1 LNTTDKIIFK
11 MIIKLVIIFSLSLTV
26 SFAQVADSLKSD
38 SLKIEKL
45 SETEALMRKQTDQK
59 KLDSLIKSQL
69 KSEIELAVNDSRK
82 KEELEKKLQMIEAR
96 DSIRDA
102 EQMEKIRELKK
113 YAKGFP
119 VVPFNDTVLVIYTRI
134 GSSNASERAQAITHK
149 IRKLYENDLFN
160 KDSLIMVKNE
170 SGYDIAYKDE
180 IIMSVTEYD
189 SKWYNE
195 NPEKIAGICLS
206 KIRDAVLQEKEKM
219 SFTNILKR
227 IGLAILVI
235 LIIGILMYL
244 INILFRRSAKMIT
257 DSRKSYFSGVKIGNI
272 NILNPDQHKKFFMK
286 INGFLRFIVK
296 LIVLYFALPVLFS
309 IFPSTKSY
317 GDTLINWVLSPAAKI
332 VNGIIDFLPNL
343 VTIAVIYLFTHY
355 AVKSLRYFANEIES
369 GSVSINGFYKDW
381 SKPTFNI
388 LQFILYAF
396 MLVLIFPYLPGS
408 ESDAFKGVSVFIGIL
423 FSFGS
428 TSAITNIVA
437 GLVITYMR
445 AFQIGDIIKIGDVM
459 GIVTE
464 KTLLVTRIKTIK
476 NEDISIPNSTV
487 LSSHTINYTANA
499 KNPGLIIHTTV
510 TIGYDVPW
518 KNMHKALINA
528 ASRTE
533 LILKEPKPFVLQT
546 SLDDFYV
553 SYQINAYTQAADRQA
568 VVYSDLH
575 ANIQDCC
582 NEAGIEIMSPHY
594 RNMRDGNMTTIPAD
608 YLPEDYVPPA
618 FTVKNVNDEMN
629 EKDKS

>member
-1 LNTTDKIIFK
+1 
-11 MIIKLVIIFSLSLTV
+11 MIIKILFLYFLSFAV
-26 SFAQVADSLKSD
+26 SFAQPADSLKID

-45 SETEALMRKQTDQK
+45 HEAELLIRKQTDQQK
-59 KLDSLIKSQL
+59 IDSLIKAQL
-69 KSEIELAVNDSRK
+69 KSEIELASKDLRK
-82 KEELEKKLQMIEAR
+82 KEELEIKLRNIER
-96 DSIRDA
+96 NDSLRDA

-113 YAKGFP
+113 NARGFP
-119 VVPFNDTVLVIYTRI
+119 VIPFIDTVFVIYTRI
-134 GSSNASERAQAITHK
+134 GSSNASERAQTITHK

-160 KDSLIMVKNE
+160 KDSLIMLKNE
-170 SGYDIAYKDE
+170 SGYDITYKDE
-180 IIMSVTEYD
+180 IIMSITEYD

-195 NPEKIAGICLS
+195 NPEKIAGLCLT
-206 KIRDAVLQEKEKM
+206 KIRDSVMQEKEKM
-219 SFTNILKR
+219 SFSNILKR
-227 IGLAILVI
+227 IGLAVLVI
-235 LIIGILMYL
+235 LIIGLLMYL
-244 INILFRRSAKMIT
+244 INILFRKSAKMIT
-257 DSRKSYFSGVKIGNI
+257 DSRKAFFSGIKIGNL
-272 NILNPDQHKKFFMK
+272 NILNPDQHKNFFLK
-286 INGFLRFIVK
+286 INSILK
-296 LIVLYFALPVLFS
+296 LIVKIIVLYIALPVLFS

-317 GDTLINWVLSPAAKI
+317 ADTLIDWILTPAGKI

-343 VTIAVIYLFTHY
+343 VTIAVIYFFTHY
-355 AVKSLRYFANEIES
+355 AIKSLKYFADEIES
-369 GSVSINGFYKDW
+369 GNVYLKGFYKDW
-381 SKPTFNI
+381 AKPTFNI
-388 LQFILYAF
+388 LKFVLYAF

-445 AFQIGDIIKIGDVM
+445 AFQLGDIIKIGDVM

-499 KNPGLIIHTTV
+499 NNPGLIIHTTV

-518 KNMHKALINA
+518 KKMHEALINA
-528 ASRTE
+528 ALRTE

-553 SYQINAYTQAADRQA
+553 SYQINAYTQAADKQA
-568 VVYSDLH
+568 IVYSELH
-575 ANIQDCC
+575 SNIQDCC

-594 RNMRDGNMTTIPAD
+594 RNMRDGNMTTIPAE
-608 YLPEDYVPPA
+608 YLPKDYVPPA
-618 FTVKNVNDEMN
+618 FNVKDIKDEN
-629 EKDKS
+629 NKK

>member
-1 LNTTDKIIFK
+1 
-11 MIIKLVIIFSLSLTV
+11 MIIKLLIIFSLTLTAA
-26 SFAQVADSLKSD
+26 FAQVVDSLKSD

-45 SETEALMRKQTDQK
+45 YETETLMKKQSDQQ
-59 KLDSLIKSQL
+59 KLDSLIKFQL
-69 KSEIELAVNDSRK
+69 KSEIELAVNDTRK
-82 KEELEKKLQMIEAR
+82 KEELEKKLRMIETR

-113 YAKGFP
+113 HAKGFP
-119 VVPFNDTVLVIYTRI
+119 VIPFIDTVIVIYTRI

-195 NPEKIAGICLS
+195 NPEKLAGICLI
-206 KIRDAVLQEKEKM
+206 KIRDSVMQEKDKM

-227 IGLAILVI
+227 IGLAVLVI
-235 LIIGILMYL
+235 LIIGLLMYL

-257 DSRKSYFSGVKIGNI
+257 DSKKALFSGVRIGNI

-286 INGFLRFIVK
+286 INGFMRFIVK
-296 LIVLYFALPVLFS
+296 LAVLYFALPVLFS

-317 GDTLINWVLSPAAKI
+317 ADTLINWVLTPAGKI

-355 AVKSLRYFANEIES
+355 AIKSLKYFADEIAS
-369 GSVSINGFYKDW
+369 GNVSINGFYKDW

-388 LQFILYAF
+388 LKFILYAF

-476 NEDISIPNSTV
+476 NEDISMPNSTV

-518 KNMHKALINA
+518 KKMHEALINA
-528 ASRTE
+528 ALRTE
-533 LILKEPKPFVLQT
+533 LILKEPQPFVLQT

-553 SYQINAYTQAADRQA
+553 SYQINAYTQAADKQA

-608 YLPEDYVPPA
+608 YLPKDYVPPA
-618 FTVKNVNDEMN
+618 FNI
-629 EKDKS
+629 KDINADDNKK

>member
-1 LNTTDKIIFK
+1 
-11 MIIKLVIIFSLSLTV
+11 MIIKLLIIFSLTLTAA
-26 SFAQVADSLKSD
+26 FAQVVDSLKSD

-45 SETEALMRKQTDQK
+45 YETETLMKKQSDQQ
-59 KLDSLIKSQL
+59 KLDSLIKFQL
-69 KSEIELAVNDSRK
+69 KSEIELAVNDTRK
-82 KEELEKKLQMIEAR
+82 KEELEKKLRMIETR

-113 YAKGFP
+113 HAKGFP
-119 VVPFNDTVLVIYTRI
+119 VIPFSATVIVIYTRI

-195 NPEKIAGICLS
+195 NPEKLAGICLI
-206 KIRDAVLQEKEKM
+206 KIRDSVMQEKDKM

-227 IGLAILVI
+227 IGLAVLVI
-235 LIIGILMYL
+235 LIIGLLMYL

-257 DSRKSYFSGVKIGNI
+257 DSKKALFSGVRIGNI

-286 INGFLRFIVK
+286 INGFMRFIVK
-296 LIVLYFALPVLFS
+296 LAVLYFALPVLFS

-317 GDTLINWVLSPAAKI
+317 ADTLINWVLTPAGKI

-355 AVKSLRYFANEIES
+355 AIKSLKYFADEIAS
-369 GSVSINGFYKDW
+369 GNVSINGFYKDW

-388 LQFILYAF
+388 LKFILYAF

-518 KNMHKALINA
+518 KKMHEALINA
-528 ASRTE
+528 ALRTE
-533 LILKEPKPFVLQT
+533 LILKEPQPFVLQT

-553 SYQINAYTQAADRQA
+553 SYQINAYTQAADKQA

-594 RNMRDGNMTTIPAD
+594 RNMRDGNITTIPAD
-608 YLPEDYVPPA
+608 YLPKDYVPPA
-618 FTVKNVNDEMN
+618 FNIKEINADDN
-629 EKDKS
+629 KK

>member
-1 LNTTDKIIFK
+1 MLKN
-11 MIIKLVIIFSLSLTV
+11 IIKLLILSLLSLSIAE
-26 SFAQVADSLKSD
+26 AQGIDSLKSD
-38 SLKIEKL
+38 SLKIENL
-45 SETEALMRKQTDQK
+45 HETEKLMVKQQDQQR
-59 KLDSLIKSQL
+59 LDSLLRAGLREQ
-69 KSEIELAVNDSRK
+69 IELASKDKFK
-82 KEELEKKLQMIEAR
+82 KEELEQKLRKIETD
-96 DSIRDA
+96 DSLKNT
-102 EQMEKIRELKK
+102 EQIQKIIELKK
-113 YAKGFP
+113 NARGFP
-119 VVPFNDTVLVIYTRI
+119 VIPFEDTVMVIFTRI
-134 GSSNASERAQAITHK
+134 GSSNASERAQTITHK
-149 IRKLYENDLFN
+149 IRKLYDNDFFK
-160 KDSLIMVKNE
+160 KDSLIMIKNE

-189 SKWYNE
+189 SKWYNLAT
-195 NPEKIAGICLS
+195 EKIAEISLT
-206 KIRDAVLQEKEKM
+206 KIRDSVIQEREKM
-219 SFTNILKR
+219 SFSNILKR

-235 LIIGILMYL
+235 FIIGLLMYL
-244 INILFRRSAKMIT
+244 INILFRRFAKMISE
-257 DSRKSYFSGVKIGNI
+257 SRKAFFSGIKIGNI
-272 NILNPDQHKKFFMK
+272 NILNPDQHKNFFLK
-286 INGFLRFIVK
+286 INGFLRFLVK
-296 LIVLYFALPVLFS
+296 LIVLYFAFPVLFS

-317 GDTLINWVLSPAAKI
+317 ADTLISWVLTPAGRI

-343 VTIAVIYLFTHY
+343 ITIAVIYAFTHY
-355 AVKSLRYFANEIES
+355 AIKSLKYFADEIES
-369 GSVSINGFYKDW
+369 GNISLNGFYKDW

-388 LQFILYAF
+388 LKFILYAF
-396 MLVLIFPYLPGS
+396 MMVLIFPYLPGS

-476 NEDISIPNSTV
+476 NEDISIPNSSV
-487 LSSHTINYTANA
+487 MSSHTINYTANA
-499 KNPGLIIHTTV
+499 VNPGLIIHSTV

-518 KNMHKALINA
+518 KKMYEALINA
-528 ASRTE
+528 ALRTD
-533 LILKEPKPFVLQT
+533 LILKEPKPFVHQT

-553 SYQINAYTQAADRQA
+553 SYQINAYTQAADKQA

-608 YLPEDYVPPA
+608 YLPKDYVPPV
-618 FTVKNVNDEMN
+618 FNIKDVQDGNS
-629 EKDKS
+629 EK

>member
-1 LNTTDKIIFK
+1 
-11 MIIKLVIIFSLSLTV
+11 MIIKLVIIFSLTLTA

-45 SETEALMRKQTDQK
+45 YETEALMKKQSDQQ
-59 KLDSLIKSQL
+59 KLDSLIKFQL
-69 KSEIELAVNDSRK
+69 KSEIELAVNDTRK
-82 KEELEKKLQMIEAR
+82 KEELEKKLRIIETR

-102 EQMEKIRELKK
+102 EQMEKIRQLKK

-119 VVPFNDTVLVIYTRI
+119 VIPFSDTILVIYTRI

-160 KDSLIMVKNE
+160 KDSLITVKNE

-195 NPEKIAGICLS
+195 NPEKIAGICLIR
-206 KIRDAVLQEKEKM
+206 IRDSVMQEKEKM
-219 SFTNILKR
+219 SFSNILKR
-227 IGLAILVI
+227 IGLAVLVI
-235 LIIGILMYL
+235 LIIGLLMYL

-257 DSRKSYFSGVKIGNI
+257 DSKKALFSGVRIGNI

-317 GDTLINWVLSPAAKI
+317 ADTLINWVLTPAGKI

-343 VTIAVIYLFTHY
+343 VTILVIYLFTHY
-355 AVKSLRYFANEIES
+355 AIKSLKYFADEIAS
-369 GSVSINGFYKDW
+369 GNVSINGFYKDW

-388 LQFILYAF
+388 LKFILYAF

-518 KNMHKALINA
+518 KKMHEALINA
-528 ASRTE
+528 ALRTE

-575 ANIQDCC
+575 ANIQDSC

-608 YLPEDYVPPA
+608 YLPKDYVPPA
-618 FTVKNVNDEMN
+618 FTVKNENDDMN

>member
-1 LNTTDKIIFK
+1 
-11 MIIKLVIIFSLSLTV
+11 MIIKFLIIFFLSLSPAL
-26 SFAQVADSLKSD
+26 AQVADSLKSD

-45 SETEALMRKQTDQK
+45 HETEKLMWKQTEQQK
-59 KLDSLIKSQL
+59 IDSLIKSQL
-69 KSEIELAVNDSRK
+69 KTEIEQAQKDTKR
-82 KEELEKKLQMIEAR
+82 KEELEIRLRNIEIS
-96 DSIRDA
+96 DSIRNA

-113 YAKGFP
+113 YAKGFA
-119 VVPFNDTVLVIYTRI
+119 VTPFSDTVFVIFTRI
-134 GSSNASERAQAITHK
+134 GSSSPSERAQAITHK
-149 IRKLYENDLFN
+149 IRKLYGNDMFN
-160 KDSLIMVKNE
+160 KDSLIMIKNE

-195 NPEKIAGICLS
+195 NPEKIAGTCLT
-206 KIRDAVLQEKEKM
+206 KIRDSVLQEKEKM

-227 IGLAILVI
+227 IGLAVLVI

-244 INILFRRSAKMIT
+244 INILFRRSAKLIT
-257 DSRKSYFSGVKIGNI
+257 ESRKTFFSGIKIGNI
-272 NILNPDQHKKFFMK
+272 NILNPDQHKKFFLK
-286 INGFLRFIVK
+286 INFILRFIVK
-296 LIVLYFALPVLFS
+296 LIVIYISLPVLFS

-317 GDTLINWVLSPAAKI
+317 AETLISWVLTPAGKI

-343 VTIAVIYLFTHY
+343 VTIAVIFLFTHY
-355 AVKSLRYFANEIES
+355 AIKSLKYFADEIES
-369 GSVSINGFYKDW
+369 GNVSLKGFYRDW

-388 LQFILYAF
+388 LKFILYAF
-396 MLVLIFPYLPGS
+396 MMVLIFPYLPGS

-459 GIVTE
+459 GIVME

-487 LSSHTINYTANA
+487 LSSHTVNYTANS

-518 KNMHKALINA
+518 KKMHEALINA
-528 ASRTE
+528 ALRTE

-553 SYQINAYTQAADRQA
+553 SYQINAYTQAADKQA

-608 YLPEDYVPPA
+608 YLPKDYVPPA
-618 FTVKNVNDEMN
+618 FNVKDI
-629 EKDKS
+629 KSENKE

>member
-1 LNTTDKIIFK
+1 
-11 MIIKLVIIFSLSLTV
+11 MIIKFLIIFFLSLSPAL
-26 SFAQVADSLKSD
+26 AQVADSLKSD

-45 SETEALMRKQTDQK
+45 HETEKLMWKQTEQQK
-59 KLDSLIKSQL
+59 IDSLIKSQL
-69 KSEIELAVNDSRK
+69 KTEIELAQKDTKR
-82 KEELEKKLQMIEAR
+82 KEELEIRLRNIEIS
-96 DSIRDA
+96 DSIRNA

-113 YAKGFP
+113 YAKGFA
-119 VVPFNDTVLVIYTRI
+119 VTPFSDTVFVIFTRI
-134 GSSNASERAQAITHK
+134 GSSSPSERAQAITHK
-149 IRKLYENDLFN
+149 IRKLYGNDMFN
-160 KDSLIMVKNE
+160 KDSLIMIKNE

-195 NPEKIAGICLS
+195 NPEKIAGTCLT
-206 KIRDAVLQEKEKM
+206 KIRDSVLQEKEKM

-227 IGLAILVI
+227 IGLAVLVI

-244 INILFRRSAKMIT
+244 INILFRRSAKLIT
-257 DSRKSYFSGVKIGNI
+257 ESRKTFFSGIKIGNI
-272 NILNPDQHKKFFMK
+272 NILNPDQHKKFFLK
-286 INGFLRFIVK
+286 INFILRFIVK
-296 LIVLYFALPVLFS
+296 LIVIYISLPVLFS

-317 GDTLINWVLSPAAKI
+317 AETLISWVLTPAGKI

-343 VTIAVIYLFTHY
+343 VTIAVIFLFTHY
-355 AVKSLRYFANEIES
+355 AIKSLKYFADEIES
-369 GSVSINGFYKDW
+369 GNVSLKGFYRDW

-388 LQFILYAF
+388 LKFILYAF
-396 MLVLIFPYLPGS
+396 MMVLIFPYLPGS

-459 GIVTE
+459 GIVME

-487 LSSHTINYTANA
+487 LSSHTVNYTANS

-518 KNMHKALINA
+518 KKMHEALINA
-528 ASRTE
+528 ALRTE

-553 SYQINAYTQAADRQA
+553 SYQINAYTQAADKQA

-608 YLPEDYVPPA
+608 YLPKDYVPPA
-618 FTVKNVNDEMN
+618 FNVKDI
-629 EKDKS
+629 KSENKE

>member
-1 LNTTDKIIFK
+1 
-11 MIIKLVIIFSLSLTV
+11 MIIKLVIIFSLTLTAAF
-26 SFAQVADSLKSD
+26 SQVADSLKSD

-45 SETEALMRKQTDQK
+45 YETEALMRKQTDQQ

-69 KSEIELAVNDSRK
+69 KSEIDLAVNDSRK
-82 KEELEKKLQMIEAR
+82 KEELEKKLRIIETR

-119 VVPFNDTVLVIYTRI
+119 VIPFIDTVLVIYTRI
-134 GSSNASERAQAITHK
+134 GSSNASERAQAIAHK

-195 NPEKIAGICLS
+195 NPEKIAGICLT
-206 KIRDAVLQEKEKM
+206 KIRDSVVMEKEKM

-227 IGLAILVI
+227 IGLALLVV
-235 LIIGILMYL
+235 LIIGLLMYL
-244 INILFRRSAKMIT
+244 INILFRRSAKLIT
-257 DSRKSYFSGVKIGNI
+257 ESRKTYFSGIKIGNI
-272 NILNPDQHKKFFMK
+272 NILNPDQHKKFFLK
-286 INGFLRFIVK
+286 LNAVFRFIVK
-296 LIVLYFALPVLFS
+296 LIVIYISLPVLFS

-317 GDTLINWVLSPAAKI
+317 AETLISWVLTPAGRI

-343 VTIAVIYLFTHY
+343 VTIVVIYLFTHY
-355 AVKSLRYFANEIES
+355 AIKSLKYFADEIES
-369 GSVSINGFYKDW
+369 GNVSLKGFYKDW

-388 LQFILYAF
+388 LKFILYAF
-396 MLVLIFPYLPGS
+396 MMVLIFPYLPGS

-518 KNMHKALINA
+518 KNMHEALINA

-553 SYQINAYTQAADRQA
+553 SYQINAYTQAADKQA

-608 YLPEDYVPPA
+608 YLPKDYVPPA
-618 FTVKNVNDEMN
+618 FNIKDINSDEN
-629 EKDKS
+629 KK

>member
-1 LNTTDKIIFK
+1 
-11 MIIKLVIIFSLSLTV
+11 MIIKLVIIFSLTLTAA
-26 SFAQVADSLKSD
+26 FAQVADSLKSD

-45 SETEALMRKQTDQK
+45 HETEVLMKKQTDQQ

-69 KSEIELAVNDSRK
+69 KSEIELAANDTRK
-82 KEELEKKLQMIEAR
+82 KEELEKKLRMIETR

-119 VVPFNDTVLVIYTRI
+119 VVPFIDTIFVIYTRI

-160 KDSLIMVKNE
+160 KDSLITVKNE

-195 NPEKIAGICLS
+195 NPEKIAGICLI
-206 KIRDAVLQEKEKM
+206 KIKDSVMQEKEKM
-219 SFTNILKR
+219 SFSNILKR
-227 IGLAILVI
+227 IGLAVLVI
-235 LIIGILMYL
+235 LIISLLMYL
-244 INILFRRSAKMIT
+244 INILFRKSAKMIT

-286 INGFLRFIVK
+286 INGFMRFIVK

-317 GDTLINWVLSPAAKI
+317 ADILINWVLTPAGKI

-355 AVKSLRYFANEIES
+355 AIKSLKYFADEIDS
-369 GSVSINGFYKDW
+369 GNVSINGFYKDW

-388 LQFILYAF
+388 LKFILYAF

-445 AFQIGDIIKIGDVM
+445 AFQIGDIIKIGEVM
-459 GIVTE
+459 GVVTE

-518 KNMHKALINA
+518 KNMHEALINA
-528 ASRTE
+528 ALRTE
-533 LILKEPKPFVLQT
+533 LILKDPKPFVLQT

-553 SYQINAYTQAADRQA
+553 SYQINAYTQAAEKQA

-608 YLPEDYVPPA
+608 YLPKDYVPPP
-618 FTVKNVNDEMN
+618 FNI
-629 EKDKS
+629 KDINASENKK

>member
-1 LNTTDKIIFK
+1 MITKLILIFFL
-11 MIIKLVIIFSLSLTV
+11 IQTAAFS
-26 SFAQVADSLKSD
+26 QVADTLKSD

-45 SETEALMRKQTDQK
+45 HETETLIKKQSDQQ
-59 KLDSLIKSQL
+59 KLDSLIRAQL
-69 KSEIELAVNDSRK
+69 KTEIELASNDKKK
-82 KEELEKKLQMIEAR
+82 KEELENKLRMIEAR

-102 EQMEKIRELKK
+102 EQMAKILELKK
-113 YAKGFP
+113 SAKGFP
-119 VVPFNDTVLVIYTRI
+119 VSPFNDTIFVIYTRI

-149 IRKLYENDLFN
+149 IRKLYENDLFS
-160 KDSLIMVKNE
+160 KDSLIMIKNE

-195 NPEKIAGICLS
+195 NPEKIAGLCLT
-206 KIRDAVLQEKEKM
+206 KIRDSVIQEKEKM
-219 SFTNILKR
+219 SFVNILKR
-227 IGLAILVI
+227 IGLAVLVI
-235 LIIGILMYL
+235 IIIGLLMYL
-244 INILFRRSAKMIT
+244 INILFRKSAMKIT
-257 DSRKSYFSGVKIGNI
+257 ESQNAFVSGLKIGNI
-272 NILNPDQHKKFFMK
+272 NILKPKQHKNLILKANSVF
-286 INGFLRFIVK
+286 RFIVK
-296 LIVLYFALPVLFS
+296 LIVLYIALPVLFS

-317 GDTLINWVLSPAAKI
+317 AETLISWVLTPAGKI
-332 VNGIIDFLPNL
+332 LNGIIDFLPNL
-343 VTIAVIYLFTHY
+343 ITIAVIYLFTHY
-355 AVKSLRYFANEIES
+355 TIKSLKYFADEIES
-369 GSVSINGFYKDW
+369 GDISVKGFYKDW

-388 LQFILYAF
+388 LKFILYAF
-396 MLVLIFPYLPGS
+396 MMVLIFPYLPGS
-408 ESDAFKGVSVFIGIL
+408 ESEAFKGVSVFIGVL

-445 AFQIGDIIKIGDVM
+445 AFQLGDVIKIGDVT

-464 KTLLVTRIKTIK
+464 KTLLVTRIKTVK

-487 LSSHTINYTANA
+487 LSSHTVNYTANA

-518 KNMHKALINA
+518 KKMHEALICA
-528 ASRTE
+528 ALRTE

-553 SYQINAYTQAADRQA
+553 SYQINAYTEAADKQPL
-568 VVYSDLH
+568 VYSDLH

-594 RNMRDGNMTTIPAD
+594 RNVRDGNMTTIPTD
-608 YLPEDYVPPA
+608 YLPEDYIPPS
-618 FTVKNVNDEMN
+618 FSIRNTDGKNKS
-629 EKDKS
+629 EK

>member
-1 LNTTDKIIFK
+1 MTIKFLIIFF
-11 MIIKLVIIFSLSLTV
+11 LSLSAA
-26 SFAQVADSLKSD
+26 FAQVNDSLKSD

-45 SETEALMRKQTDQK
+45 HETEKLMWKQTEQQK
-59 KLDSLIKSQL
+59 IDSLIKSQL
-69 KSEIELAVNDSRK
+69 KTEIELASKDTKK
-82 KEELEKKLQMIEAR
+82 KEELEIKLRNIEIS
-96 DSIRDA
+96 DSIRNA

-113 YAKGFP
+113 YAKGFA
-119 VVPFNDTVLVIYTRI
+119 VIPFSDTVIVIYTRI
-134 GSSNASERAQAITHK
+134 GSSNASERAQTITHK
-149 IRKLYENDLFN
+149 IRKMYENDMFN

-195 NPEKIAGICLS
+195 NPEKIAGICLT
-206 KIRDAVLQEKEKM
+206 KIRDSVLHEKEKM

-227 IGLAILVI
+227 IGLAVLVI

-244 INILFRRSAKMIT
+244 INILFRRSAKLIT
-257 DSRKSYFSGVKIGNI
+257 ESRKTYFSGIKIGNI
-272 NILNPDQHKKFFMK
+272 NILNPHQHKKFLLK
-286 INGFLRFIVK
+286 INAVLRFIVK
-296 LIVLYFALPVLFS
+296 LIVIYFSLPVLFS

-317 GDTLINWVLSPAAKI
+317 AETLISWVLTPAGKI

-343 VTIAVIYLFTHY
+343 VTIGVIYIFTHY
-355 AVKSLRYFANEIES
+355 AIKSLKYVADEIES
-369 GSVSINGFYKDW
+369 GDISLKGFYKDW
-381 SKPTFNI
+381 TKPTFNI
-388 LQFILYAF
+388 LKFILYAF

-408 ESDAFKGVSVFIGIL
+408 DSDAFKGVSVFIGIL

-459 GIVTE
+459 GIVME
-464 KTLLVTRIKTIK
+464 KTLLVTRVKTIK
-476 NEDISIPNSTV
+476 NEDISIPNATV
-487 LSSHTINYTANA
+487 LSSHTINYTANS

-518 KNMHKALINA
+518 KKMHEALINA
-528 ASRTE
+528 ALRTE

-553 SYQINAYTQAADRQA
+553 SYQINAYTQAADMQA

-608 YLPEDYVPPA
+608 YLPQDYVPPA
-618 FTVKNVNDEMN
+618 FNIKDIKDESS
-629 EKDKS
+629 EK

>member
-1 LNTTDKIIFK
+1 MSPNIKVIIIFK
-11 MIIKLVIIFSLSLTV
+11 MTIKILIIFFLTLSPAFGQV
-26 SFAQVADSLKSD
+26 SDSLKSD

-45 SETEALMRKQTDQK
+45 HETERLMWKQTEQQK
-59 KLDSLIKSQL
+59 IDSLIKSRL
-69 KSEIELAVNDSRK
+69 KEEIELASKDTRK
-82 KEELEKKLQMIEAR
+82 REELEIKLRNIEIS

-102 EQMEKIRELKK
+102 EQMEKIRALKK
-113 YAKGFP
+113 VAKGFP
-119 VVPFNDTVLVIYTRI
+119 VIPFSDTVIVIYTRI
-134 GSSNASERAQAITHK
+134 GSSSASERAQAITHK
-149 IRKLYENDLFN
+149 IRKLYENDMFN

-180 IIMSVTEYD
+180 IIMSITEYD

-195 NPEKIAGICLS
+195 NPEKLAGICLT
-206 KIRDAVLQEKEKM
+206 KIRDSVMQEKEKM

-227 IGLAILVI
+227 IGLALLVI
-235 LIIGILMYL
+235 LIIGILMFL
-244 INILFRRSAKMIT
+244 INILFRRSAKLIT
-257 DSRKSYFSGVKIGNI
+257 DSRKTYFSGVKIGNV
-272 NILNPDQHKKFFMK
+272 NILNPDQHKKFFLK
-286 INGFLRFIVK
+286 INAVLRFFVK
-296 LIVLYFALPVLFS
+296 VVVIYFSLPLLFS

-317 GDTLINWVLSPAAKI
+317 TETLIGWVLTPAGKI
-332 VNGIIDFLPNL
+332 VKGIIDFLPNL

-355 AVKSLRYFANEIES
+355 ALKSLKYFADEIGS
-369 GSVSINGFYKDW
+369 GNVSINGFYKDW

-388 LQFILYAF
+388 LKFILYAF

-476 NEDISIPNSTV
+476 NEDISIPNATV
-487 LSSHTINYTANA
+487 LSSHTINYTANS
-499 KNPGLIIHTTV
+499 KDPGLIIHTTV

-518 KNMHKALINA
+518 KKMHEALINA
-528 ASRTE
+528 ALRTE
-533 LILKEPKPFVLQT
+533 LILKDPKPFVLQT

-553 SYQINAYTQAADRQA
+553 SYQINAYTQAADNQA

-582 NEAGIEIMSPHY
+582 SEAGIEIMSPHY

-608 YLPEDYVPPA
+608 YLPKDYVKPV
-618 FTVKNVNDEMN
+618 FNIKEIKDGNN
-629 EKDKS
+629 EK